1 MENIHQIAQK
11 MMTRGKGILAADESN
26 PTADK
31 RLDSVGVKGS
41 PEMRRK
47 YRDLFLSTPNLE
59 HYISGVILYDET
71 MRQNTVSGKNFVQ
84 HLEEIGVVPGIKVDT
99 GAKDSIEFEGE
110 KVTDG
115 LVDLDKRLEKYY
127 KMGARFA
134 KWRAVIQIDEGNN
147 LPTRGA
153 ITENAI
159 RLARYAKLVQKEGM
173 VPIIE
178 PEVLLQGP
186 HSIQTAERVTKETLQ
201 IVFER
206 IIEEGVDLKGLILKT
221 SMVVPGNESG
231 EEMIPEIVAEKT
243 VKVLRE
249 SVPEDLGGIV
259 FLSGGQS
266 PEEARDNLNSIA
278 KLEPLPWEIAFSY
291 ARAIQGPALKIWQ
304 GKDENVG
311 EARNEFL
318 KWLVFDTKA
327 DRGELDEELEF

>member
-84 HLEEIGVVPGIKVDT
+84 QLEEIGVVPGLKVDT
-99 GAKDSIEFEGE
+99 
-110 KVTDG
+110 
-115 LVDLDKRLEKYY
+115 
-127 KMGARFA
+127 
-134 KWRAVIQIDEGNN
+134 N